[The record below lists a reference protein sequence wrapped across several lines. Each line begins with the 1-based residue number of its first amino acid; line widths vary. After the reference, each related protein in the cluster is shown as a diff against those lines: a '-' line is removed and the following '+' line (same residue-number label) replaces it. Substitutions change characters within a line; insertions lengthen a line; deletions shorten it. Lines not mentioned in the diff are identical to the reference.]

1 MLNEISEN
9 NFINSLIS
17 GFKRSPMQI
26 NKVHESDAEIIKISG
41 DSSTYLAVTTDSIVE
56 EIKSGLYDNPY
67 LIGWMSVI
75 VNVSDLAAVGARPI
89 GILLSQVI
97 PSDYRPEELKNLQMG
112 IKDACRICRTFILG
126 GDTNM
131 GDNLIIT
138 GTAVGILENKKF
150 ISRIGC
156 QTDDIIYSTNY
167 LGRGNAFAIS
177 RFFNR
182 GNFNFEFL
190 PQSGINYCRLIK
202 DYASAC
208 MDTSDGAISTLDQL
222 MRLNNIGF
230 KIDDDWEN
238 IIDKESLELADSSS
252 IPAWLLL
259 AGYHGEFELIF
270 SIPKNSE
277 DEFLFSAKKINWHP
291 LKIGQVIEDVK
302 IKIPVYGKE
311 TDIDSCRIRNL
322 VRNLDKGVDI
332 YLKSLL
338 AIDDEIKKNKNYIGY

>member
-67 LIGWMSVI
+67 LIGWMSVM
-75 VNVSDLAAVGARPI
+75 VNLSDLSAVGAHPL
-89 GILLSQVI
+89 GIILSQII
-97 PSDYRPEELKNLQMG
+97 PSDYRSEDLSNLQLG
-112 IKDACRICRTFILG
+112 IKDACRKCRTFILG
-126 GDTNM
+126 GDTNT

-138 GTAVGILENKKF
+138 GTAVGILEDKKF

-156 QTDDIIYSTNY
+156 QPGDILYSTNF

-177 RFFNR
+177 RFFNQ
-182 GNFNFEFL
+182 GNKNFEFL

-202 DYASAC
+202 NYASAC
-208 MDTSDGAISTLDQL
+208 MDTSDGVISTLDQL
-222 MRLNNIGF
+222 MRLNKLGF
-230 KIDDDWEN
+230 KIDDDWAEK
-238 IIDKESLELADSSS
+238 IDKESLELAESSF

-277 DEFLFSAKKINWHP
+277 DKFLFSAEKMNWQP

-311 TDIDSCRIRNL
+311 IDIDSCRIRNL
-322 VRNLDKGVDI
+322 FNNLDKGVDI

-338 AIDDEIKKNKNYIGY
+338 AIDDEIKKYK